1 MKKLMAVLAASISLL
16 TLGCATTYTSADD
29 SVTGGYTDTRLA
41 PDTWLVVVQGNSLTS
56 RGEVEQYAMR
66 RCAELTLEQGKRYF
80 VLEQHRAWMEVE
92 RTPSGIATFPKNRA
106 VVTAMDEKSGD
117 TFDAVT
123 IIEET
128 NKIANGKLSQKA
140 KQTLSTLSD
149 V

>member
-16 TLGCATTYTSADD
+16 TLGCATTYTSADE
-29 SVTGGYTDTRLA
+29 SVSGGYTETRLA
-41 PDTWLVVVQGNSLTS
+41 PDTYLVRIEGNGFTT
-56 RGEVEQYAMR
+56 RGEVEQFAMR

-80 VLEQHRAWMEVE
+80 ILERHTAWLETRLTRDGASSRPRNE
-92 RTPSGIATFPKNRA
+92 A
-106 VVTAMDEKSGD
+106 VVTAVDAKSAD
-117 TFDAVT
+117 TFDAIS

-140 KQTLSTLSD
+140 KQTLATLSD